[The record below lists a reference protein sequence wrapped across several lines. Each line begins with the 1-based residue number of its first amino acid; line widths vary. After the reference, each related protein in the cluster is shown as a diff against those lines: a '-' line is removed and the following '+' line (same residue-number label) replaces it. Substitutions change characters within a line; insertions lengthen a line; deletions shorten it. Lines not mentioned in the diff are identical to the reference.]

1 LARRILLLW
10 LALNALAFIF
20 AGQSWWVLQ
29 IITGDQ
35 TLAVTGSGFD
45 TDRSISAI
53 LLFGLTAL
61 LFVSFSRGWAA
72 VAISALASAASL
84 LLAGLLLVGFVS
96 QNIGGVAAVV
106 EKQTAITVLPLLGQ
120 NEPNQISGE
129 LQAWAWFA
137 LTVIILLAI
146 AQAFFAIKTRSW
158 SKTRV
163 STVDRTEAKKRRSI
177 SGDEPEDAIA
187 IWDSQR

>member
-177 SGDEPEDAIA
+177 SGDEPLDAIA

>member
-1 LARRILLLW
+1 MARRILLFW
-10 LALNALAFIF
+10 LVLNALAFIF

-29 IITGDQ
+29 IVTGDQ
-35 TLAVTGSGFD
+35 SVSVNGSGFD

-61 LFVSFSRGWAA
+61 LFVAFSRGWAA
-72 VAISALASAASL
+72 VVISAIAAAASM
-84 LLAGLLLVGFVS
+84 LLAGLLFVGFVS
-96 QNIGGVAAVV
+96 QNIGGVASVV
-106 EKQTAITVLPLLGQ
+106 EKQTAITVLPVLGQ
-120 NEPNQISGE
+120 NQPNQISGE
-129 LQAWAWFA
+129 LQGWAWFA
-137 LTVIILLAI
+137 LTVILLLAI

-163 STVDRTEAKKRRSI
+163 SKVDRTEKNKLSAI
-177 SGDEPEDAIA
+177 AGDEPEDAIA

>member
-1 LARRILLLW
+1 RWSELVGAADHHGRSNLGRNRFW
-10 LALNALAFIF
+10 FRHRPFNF
-20 AGQSWWVLQ
+20 
-29 IITGDQ
+29 GD
-35 TLAVTGSGFD
+35 TAVWPNRAAVRFFFTRMGGRCHF
-45 TDRSISAI
+45 
-53 LLFGLTAL
+53 
-61 LFVSFSRGWAA
+61 SFSLCRL
-72 VAISALASAASL
+72 V

-106 EKQTAITVLPLLGQ
+106 EKQTAITVLPVLGQ

-129 LQAWAWFA
+129 LQSWAWFA

-146 AQAFFAIKTRSW
+146 AQAFFAIKTRPW

-177 SGDEPEDAIA
+177 SGDEPLDAIA

>member
-1 LARRILLLW
+1 MARRILLLW